1 MKILIRTDN
10 SRYRRR
16 NRRPNNIHNNIKAE
30 IILSQSKLCHKS
42 ASLLCVNQVHSSAPT
57 RYFTHLMLSH
67 YSILRIRIWRF
78 LTTAFCESASGAF
91 SLQHSANPHLA
102 FSHNSILR
110 IRIRCFLTTV
120 FCESAP
126 NLLHH
131 FMNPLLARKPYR
143 EYDCSYSPIT
153 EHTNPNT
160 HSADMR
166 NANEISCK

>member
-1 MKILIRTDN
+1 MKILIRTDS

-67 YSILRIRIWRF
+67 YSILRIRTRRF
-78 LTTAFCESASGAF
+78 LITTFCESASGVF
-91 SLQHSANPHLA
+91 SQQYSANPHPV

-110 IRIRCFLTTV
+110 IL
-120 FCESAP
+120 P

-153 EHTNPNT
+153 EHTDPNA
-160 HSADMR
+160 HSADMC
-166 NANEISCK
+166 NANEVSCK